1 MHLEALLRSIRCPVF
16 ELFAVDLKYERLK
29 LLLSFFHSERDFES
43 EDCMLLGNG

>member
-29 LLLSFFHSERDFES
+29 LPLSFRSERDFES